1 MPELSKRKKEILKAV
16 IDDFIATANPV
27 SSQDVKDRHLN
38 EISSATIRSELAA
51 LEEMGYLTQPHISA
65 GRVPSNAAYKLY
77 ANELIQNKPLTKHDI
92 ALIKGQFD
100 DRFMQKPPAKRDIDD
115 IKGQF
120 DDKFYDMEEVIKKAA
135 KVISDMTNYTSVV
148 LLRDDDIVIR
158 NIKLVELIEKTALV
172 VVITNK
178 QVLKDSFITLPKDFD
193 PHYIETANE
202 LLNSVFTGRNI
213 NDLGDVDGL
222 INDELSDFRSVFDR
236 VLEIIRANINREN
249 IVTDGEYKV
258 LDYPDNDRDSAKKFI
273 NIIREKD
280 NLNCLIKD
288 SDDIQFSVKIGR
300 EEASGLDNCAVVSAK
315 YTLNGK
321 EIGRAGVIGPV
332 RMDYGKVYS
341 VLNYVCKMIDEMLK
355 N

>member
-1 MPELSKRKKEILKAV
+1 MSELSKRKKEILKAV

-27 SSQDVKDRHLN
+27 SSQDVKDKHLN

-51 LEEMGYLTQPHISA
+51 LEEMGYLIQPHISA

-77 ANELIQNKPLTKHDI
+77 ANELIPNKPLTRRDI
-92 ALIKGQFD
+92 AAIKEQFD
-100 DRFMQKPPAKRDIDD
+100 DRL
-115 IKGQF
+115 
-120 DDKFYDMEEVIKKAA
+120 YDMEEVIKKAA
-135 KVISDMTNYTSVV
+135 KIISDMTNYTSVV

-158 NIKLVELIEKTALV
+158 NIKLVELVEKTALV

-178 QVLKDSFITLPKDFD
+178 QVLKDSFITLPKGFD
-193 PHYIETANE
+193 SRHIDRANE
-202 LLNSVFTGRNI
+202 LLNSVFTGKNI

-222 INDELSDFRSVFDR
+222 INDELSDFRSIFDR

-258 LDYPDNDRDSAKKFI
+258 LDYPDNDRADAKKFI
-273 NIIREKD
+273 NIIQKKD
-280 NLNCLIKD
+280 NLNCLIED
-288 SDDIQFSVKIGR
+288 NDDIQFSVKIGR
-300 EEASGLDNCAVVSAK
+300 EEANGLDNCAVVSAK